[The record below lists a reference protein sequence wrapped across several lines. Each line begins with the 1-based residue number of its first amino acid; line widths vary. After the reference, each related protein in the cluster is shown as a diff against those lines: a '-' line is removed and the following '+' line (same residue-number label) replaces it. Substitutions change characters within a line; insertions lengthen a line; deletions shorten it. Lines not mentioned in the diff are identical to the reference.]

1 MNKMRLLTL
10 TTMAL
15 LAFCVVSPAANLI
28 LNGDFENNT
37 AGTTQFNLSNAA
49 FNGFMPNVT
58 AFGTAQE
65 IDIIT
70 GTAFGIAPESGNWK
84 LGIHTQT
91 GGAFDA
97 FSMTLSSALVAGN
110 SYTLQFFGAQLAG
123 FTSTIQIGVSTSP
136 TAFGTSIFT
145 GSPSSSTT
153 WTQFNATFLAPV
165 SGSYITVENVN
176 IGDYSFVD
184 NFSLAGSTSTPEPSA
199 LFLLGTGVVG
209 LAGVLRR
216 KINL

>member
-1 MNKMRLLTL
+1 MNKTSFFPLTIVV
-10 TTMAL
+10 L
-15 LAFCVVSPAANLI
+15 LAFCVVSPASNLI

-70 GTAFGIAPESGNWK
+70 GTDFGIAPESGNWK

-91 GGAFDA
+91 GGPYDA
-97 FSMTLSSALVAGN
+97 FSMTLSSPMVAGN
-110 SYTLQFFGAQLAG
+110 TYSLQFFAALESGLVAD
-123 FTSTIQIGVSTSP
+123 IEIGVSNSP
-136 TAFGTSIFT
+136 TSFGTQIFT
-145 GSPSSSTT
+145 GIPTSSTA
-153 WTQFNATFLAPV
+153 WTQFNTTFTAPI
-165 SGSYITVENVN
+165 SGSYITVENLN
-176 IGDYSFVD
+176 LGDYSFVD
-184 NFSLAGSTSTPEPSA
+184 NFSLSGNTSTPEPSS

-209 LAGVLRR
+209 LAGILRR
-216 KINL
+216 KLMP